1 MKTGYEIAEWLQV
14 LHGENFPVRQQ
25 MEYRIPVGLL
35 SDKQFL
41 GMGVPTKCYFPH
53 ADFQH
58 FHLPCSLRIHFLA
71 SWHMLEPQRLHLFER
86 FQVIILAPALHIIHP
101 TVHDHEDDAREQLLH
116 LLARQVLVVDFPEEI
131 HGVGLKLAVHIVRES
146 LQFLLYLVQAVAV
159 IISSRLLPEQFYR
172 CLDEEIPGRLVSE
185 IRAGDEAHIG

>member
-14 LHGENFPVRQQ
+14 VPGEKFPVRQQ

-41 GMGVPTKCYFPH
+41 SIGVPTDCNFLH
-53 ADFQH
+53 TDFHH
-58 FHLPCSLRIHFLA
+58 FHLPCSLRIHFLT
-71 SWHMLEPQRLHLFER
+71 SWHMPEPQRLHLFER
-86 FQVIILAPALHIIHP
+86 LQVIILAPALHIIHAK
-101 TVHDHEDDAREQLLH
+101 VHNHEDDAREQLLH

-131 HGVGLKLAVHIVRES
+131 HRVGLELAVHIVRES

-159 IISSRLLPEQFYR
+159 IIGSRLLPEQIYR